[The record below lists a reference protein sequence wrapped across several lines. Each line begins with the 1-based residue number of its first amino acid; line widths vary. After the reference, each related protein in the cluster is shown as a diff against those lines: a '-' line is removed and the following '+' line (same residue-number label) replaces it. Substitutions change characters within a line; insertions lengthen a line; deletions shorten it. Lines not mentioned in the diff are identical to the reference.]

1 MLQMSAP
8 SDNTPAPAMPEHRRP
23 VGSAQRPST
32 PLAGVPTHSLPGPAS
47 RTCTLE
53 PEELRVSLQGTEGGP
68 PPKAL
73 GIPFVEH
80 VLPLTYPRV
89 LGLSEEKI
97 FWWDI
102 HTH

>member
-1 MLQMSAP
+1 MKGQ
-8 SDNTPAPAMPEHRRP
+8 
-23 VGSAQRPST
+23 
-32 PLAGVPTHSLPGPAS
+32 AS
-47 RTCTLE
+47 RGQKE
-53 PEELRVSLQGTEGGP
+53 V

-97 FWWDI
+97 FWWDV